1 MATKA
6 ERDLIKSIATPSRLA
21 TRLFP
26 FMYGVQFNFEPWLAY
41 AERRIIDA
49 IMTPEQRFLMLN
61 IPPRHGKTTYAGI
74 YLPAWFL
81 GLNPAKRVIFSSY
94 GDEYSARYG
103 RAVRTIID
111 TWGRE
116 LFGVGVDKSAQSASD
131 WQMAGTM
138 GGMLSTGA
146 GGVLTGYGGDLIIVD
161 DLIKGSEE
169 ARSEATKRKQVD
181 WYWESLRTRLHPGG
195 TLLMT
200 VTRWAEDDLPG
211 HIESLQRLPD
221 YSGDKWEILKFKALA
236 EPDEDE
242 QYEALDAWTD
252 ILGRHFGEAL
262 APGQGWTREV
272 MQQIRASMPEITS
285 WFSLYQQTPTPA
297 AGGMFP
303 RHCWQYW
310 NAGTL
315 PVMTRKV
322 RVWDLA
328 ASAESGDWTVGVLLG
343 VSPSGDV
350 YVLERER
357 FKAASH
363 VVEDRVKAAAARD
376 GYSVKIIIEQEKAGA
391 GKTVVEHYQR
401 ELRGYTVEPGKVDGS
416 KEERATPYSSMQQQ
430 LRIWLPEGAEWLDE
444 WRNEHRAMIGDGRRG
459 RHDDQIDA
467 AAFGV
472 RDLLQFG
479 STNLFIPGEFRM
491 LAAQQLSVNG
501 QLLQFPTMESQME
514 ALRGEALFEAF
525 LRAAA

>member
-161 DLIKGSEE
+161 DLIKGAEE
-169 ARSEATKRKQVD
+169 ARSKATKRKQID
-181 WYWESLRTRLHPGG
+181 WY
-195 TLLMT
+195 
-200 VTRWAEDDLPG
+200 
-211 HIESLQRLPD
+211 
-221 YSGDKWEILKFKALA
+221 
-236 EPDEDE
+236 
-242 QYEALDAWTD
+242 
-252 ILGRHFGEAL
+252 
-262 APGQGWTREV
+262 
-272 MQQIRASMPEITS
+272 
-285 WFSLYQQTPTPA
+285 
-297 AGGMFP
+297 
-303 RHCWQYW
+303 
-310 NAGTL
+310 
-315 PVMTRKV
+315 
-322 RVWDLA
+322 
-328 ASAESGDWTVGVLLG
+328 
-343 VSPSGDV
+343 
-350 YVLERER
+350 
-357 FKAASH
+357 
-363 VVEDRVKAAAARD
+363 
-376 GYSVKIIIEQEKAGA
+376 
-391 GKTVVEHYQR
+391 
-401 ELRGYTVEPGKVDGS
+401 
-416 KEERATPYSSMQQQ
+416 
-430 LRIWLPEGAEWLDE
+430 
-444 WRNEHRAMIGDGRRG
+444 
-459 RHDDQIDA
+459 
-467 AAFGV
+467 
-472 RDLLQFG
+472 
-479 STNLFIPGEFRM
+479 
-491 LAAQQLSVNG
+491 
-501 QLLQFPTMESQME
+501 
-514 ALRGEALFEAF
+514 
-525 LRAAA
+525 